1 MNPIEKHDRITQS
14 NPAFAPCALCE
25 IPNLIPNSQEISV
38 MSEEMQI
45 NIEIHKAK
53 VQGLHEFG
61 LAKVDANKLLNRFD
75 GDMLMAA
82 GYERAVGC
90 AVNVRNDREAW
101 NLNYAKS
108 MAYVWK
114 VTDDYKIVQK

>member
-1 MNPIEKHDRITQS
+1 
-14 NPAFAPCALCE
+14 
-25 IPNLIPNSQEISV
+25 

-45 NIEIHKAK
+45 DIQIHKAK

-61 LAKVDANKLLNRFD
+61 LPKAYASKLLRRFD
-75 GDMLMAA
+75 GDMLLVA

-90 AVNVRNDREAW
+90 AVNVRGDREAW

-108 MAYVWK
+108 MAEIWK